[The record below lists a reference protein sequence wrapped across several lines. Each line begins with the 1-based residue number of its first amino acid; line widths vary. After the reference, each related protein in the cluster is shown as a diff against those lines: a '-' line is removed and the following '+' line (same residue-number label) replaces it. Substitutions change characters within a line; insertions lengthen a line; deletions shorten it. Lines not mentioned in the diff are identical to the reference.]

1 MKEPAAVV
9 IGSAAPIREGV
20 SFRQPRELE
29 GLVYADLATRRVFDL
44 AERVAR
50 TDASVMICGESGTGK
65 EMFARYI
72 HAHSARADGPFV
84 AVNCAA
90 IPGSLLEATLFGYE
104 RGAFT
109 GAYKSHR
116 GKFEQAQGGTL
127 LLDEITEMDL
137 DLQAKLLRVLQE
149 REIERLG
156 ARTTISLDLRILA
169 TTNRDLAEAVT
180 AGSFR
185 IDLYYRLN
193 VFPLTIPPLS
203 QRVGDILPLVAARL
217 RFHAPPGRQIPRLTR
232 AAEERLLAHSWPGN
246 VRELDNVIQ
255 RALILQSGG
264 WIDADEICI
273 EPRVRAPAA
282 VRAGHP
288 VAATVPAQ
296 PAASGLGEDLR
307 VRERDLIVEA
317 LRSAGGNRETAARR
331 LGISARTLRY
341 RIARLRRLGVEMPVI
356 LADGGQRGAIGP

>member
-1 MKEPAAVV
+1 MNESAVFVLAPAAT
-9 IGSAAPIREGV
+9 GREGFGFHP
-20 SFRQPRELE
+20 SKDLE
-29 GLVYADLATRRVFDL
+29 GLVHADPATCRVLDL

-50 TDASVMICGESGTGK
+50 TDASVMICGQSGTGK

-72 HAHSARADGPFV
+72 HAQSARAGGPFV

-90 IPGSLLEATLFGYE
+90 IPSGLLEATLFGYE

-109 GAYKSHR
+109 GATQSHR

-149 REIERLG
+149 RELERLG
-156 ARTTISLDLRILA
+156 GRTTIPLDLRILA
-169 TTNRDLAEAVT
+169 TTNRDLAAAVA
-180 AGSFR
+180 AGTFR
-185 IDLYYRLN
+185 VDLYYRLN

-203 QRVGDILPLVAARL
+203 ERVGDILPLAAARV
-217 RFHAPPGRQIPRLTR
+217 RFHTPAGRQVPRLTR
-232 AAEERLLAHSWPGN
+232 AAEERLLAHAWPGN

-273 EPRVRAPAA
+273 EPRLGSIRPT
-282 VRAGHP
+282 RTEHP
-288 VAATVPAQ
+288 CSPTAQ
-296 PAASGLGEDLR
+296 TEPSGLGADLR
-307 VRERDLIVEA
+307 LRERDLIVEA
-317 LRSAGGNRETAARR
+317 LRVTGGNRETAARR
-331 LGISARTLRY
+331 LGISPRTLRY

-356 LADGGQRGAIGP
+356 LADGG

>member
-1 MKEPAAVV
+1 MKEPGFVAIDPA
-9 IGSAAPIREGV
+9 GPGREG
-20 SFRQPRELE
+20 FGFPIPAEGE
-29 GLVYADLATRRVFDL
+29 GLVHADPATRRVLEL

-50 TDASVMICGESGTGK
+50 TEASVMISGESGTGK
-65 EMFARYI
+65 EMFARHI
-72 HAHSARADGPFV
+72 HACSARAQGPFV

-90 IPGSLLEATLFGYE
+90 IPDNLLEATLFGYE

-109 GAYKSHR
+109 GAYQSHR

-156 ARTTISLDLRILA
+156 GRTTIPLDVRILA
-169 TTNRDLAEAVT
+169 TTNRDLAAAVA
-180 AGSFR
+180 AGGFR
-185 IDLYYRLN
+185 VDLYYRLN

-203 QRVGDILPLVAARL
+203 ERVGDILPLAAARL
-217 RFHAPPGRQIPRLTR
+217 RAHTPAGRQVPRLTR

-255 RALILQSGG
+255 RALVLQSGG

-273 EPRVRAPAA
+273 EPVA
-282 VRAGHP
+282 HP
-288 VAATVPAQ
+288 TGGPRLAQPTAVPAPGPSQ
-296 PAASGLGEDLR
+296 PGSPRLGEDLR

-317 LRSAGGNRETAARR
+317 LRATGGNRETAARR
-331 LGISARTLRY
+331 LGISPRTLRY

-356 LADGGQRGAIGP
+356 LADGG